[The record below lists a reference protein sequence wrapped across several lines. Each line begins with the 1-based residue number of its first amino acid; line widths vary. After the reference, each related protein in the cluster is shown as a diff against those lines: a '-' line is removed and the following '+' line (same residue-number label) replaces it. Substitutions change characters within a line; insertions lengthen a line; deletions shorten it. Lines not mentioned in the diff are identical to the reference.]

1 MKQLIISPDP
11 LILAR
16 KWLSLHIDAPVFG
29 ERPARLPSG
38 PFVILRESGGGRK
51 RALVITPFYF
61 AVEAWHDTTEDAS
74 ELARRVAALFDAWA
88 GTTTFGPPAP
98 IDPDEPSLTWNDV
111 TGKWEESAM
120 PWAVE
125 PPRSIEAVV
134 YTSAST
140 SPVYNPDAETRRA
153 RYTFAAD
160 GTLRATVEP
169 IHTTTDKE

>member
-1 MKQLIISPDP
+1 MKQLIVGPDP

-16 KWLSLHIDAPVFG
+16 KWLALHIDAPIYG
-29 ERPARLPSG
+29 ERPERLPTG

-51 RALVITPFYF
+51 RALVIAPFYF
-61 AVEAWHDTTEDAS
+61 AVEVWHDTTEDAS

-88 GTTTFGPPAP
+88 GTTTFGPPVSA
-98 IDPDEPSLTWNDV
+98 DPNEPSLMWNDA
-111 TGKWEESAM
+111 TGTWEESAT
-120 PWAVE
+120 PWAKE
-125 PPRSIEAVV
+125 PARSIEAVV

-169 IHTTTDKE
+169 LATNPDKE

>member
-1 MKQLIISPDP
+1 MKQLIVGPDP

-16 KWLSLHIDAPVFG
+16 KWLALHIDAPVFG

-51 RALVITPFYF
+51 RALVISPFYF
-61 AVEAWHDTTEDAS
+61 AVEVWHDTTEAAS
-74 ELARRVAALFDAWA
+74 ELASRVAAAFDAWT
-88 GTTTFGPPAP
+88 GETTDGVA
-98 IDPDEPSLTWNDV
+98 
-111 TGKWEESAM
+111 
-120 PWAVE
+120 
-125 PPRSIEAVV
+125 V
-134 YTSAST
+134 YTSAAI

-169 IHTTTDKE
+169 LATNPDKE